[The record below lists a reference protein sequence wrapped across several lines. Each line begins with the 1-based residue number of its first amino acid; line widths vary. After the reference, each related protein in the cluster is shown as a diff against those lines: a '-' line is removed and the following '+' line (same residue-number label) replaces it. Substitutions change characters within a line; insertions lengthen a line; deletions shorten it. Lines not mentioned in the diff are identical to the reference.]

1 MGVAG
6 RSRDCAQ
13 PPACPGHVWL
23 RVMGRVSCPIP
34 MCGWGA
40 GCAGACNRVP
50 WVPEAVASLGRDS
63 LSVPDRSDPL
73 EKMAV
78 LVSLGI
84 FAFFVLAA
92 VLVITILIW

>member
-1 MGVAG
+1 MVDRTGDCTQTAACLCTPVAESNG
-6 RSRDCAQ
+6 KGLLPCA
-13 PPACPGHVWL
+13 HTYV
-23 RVMGRVSCPIP
+23 
-34 MCGWGA
+34 
-40 GCAGACNRVP
+40 GCCDTPGACNRVHQ
-50 WVPEAVASLGRDS
+50 VPGVVVSLDPDS

-73 EKMAV
+73 EKTAV

>member
-1 MGVAG
+1 MAG
-6 RSRDCAQ
+6 RTGDCTQAA
-13 PPACPGHVWL
+13 ACLCTPVAENNGKGLLACAHMYV
-23 RVMGRVSCPIP
+23 GC
-34 MCGWGA
+34 WGTP
-40 GCAGACNRVP
+40 GACNRVP
-50 WVPEAVASLGRDS
+50 KVPGSVVSLDHDS

>member
-1 MGVAG
+1 
-6 RSRDCAQ
+6 
-13 PPACPGHVWL
+13 
-23 RVMGRVSCPIP
+23 MGRNGDCLQAAACLGTRVAESNRKGLLPHAYVQLGCP
-34 MCGWGA
+34 
-40 GCAGACNRVP
+40 GACNRVP
-50 WVPEAVASLGRDS
+50 QVPGPVASLGHDS